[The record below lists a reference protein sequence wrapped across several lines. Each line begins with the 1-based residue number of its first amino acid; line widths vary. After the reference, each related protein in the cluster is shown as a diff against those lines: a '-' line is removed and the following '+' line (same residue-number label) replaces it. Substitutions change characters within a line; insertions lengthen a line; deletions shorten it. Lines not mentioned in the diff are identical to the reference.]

1 MYESE
6 GQSEGLPKSS
16 FPIYVAEGDVLFKQG
31 EYEKAVES
39 YTTALEIEPNDKN
52 CLVARSKCHLK
63 LGDAKAALKDA
74 EAALEDDGEF
84 NKGLYQKAEALY
96 QSGDFE
102 MSLVFYHR
110 GNKLRPELQEFRL
123 GIQKAQEAIDN
134 SIGDIANVK
143 LDNKGDLSEF
153 YKQDESKTK
162 KQPRMG
168 YSKPSSKPQ
177 EDHKKRKQRKEQS
190 DKEKEISKQL
200 LGELYADKM
209 YLDKLL
215 KDQDLTRSDTD
226 SGNRIYDLVSE
237 GIDYLD
243 TRTEFWRQQKPMY
256 ARKRE
261 KSDVNRQAGKDN
273 KRPVDPTR
281 YILKNLEEIDA
292 AMADGRAK
300 KALKQAQKV
309 LKMVEGWD
317 EGDVP
322 DKQELIANL
331 HSCIG
336 NAYLDLNKMPDA
348 LHHHQKD
355 LELSKQN
362 DNEDGKSRALDNL
375 GRVYARIGKF
385 DAAVEHWTQ
394 KLPLI
399 KTPLEATWLYHEIG
413 RCHLELGH
421 YQEARD
427 FGEKS
432 FKAAQEAG
440 DDMWQLNASVLIA
453 QSEVKLGDLQEAIES
468 FERSLEMA
476 KVQGD
481 EPAQSAIS
489 KALEELNERIVQGL
503 KEREKKDED
512 KKDDE
517 KDEDGDGE
525 KEKETE
531 EEKGKKE
538 KKEKDSSR
546 ETSGSFPI
554 PSRSSSRSSSLQED
568 TREDV
573 SSREERKRTSRPSSQ
588 TSVKS
593 AQSSRAP
600 SARSNPPSARSNPPS
615 ARSNPPSARSNPPSR
630 QSSRSS
636 IKSKTSSTSKRSL
649 QKSRASSAK
658 SEVSLKDERVRNKQ
672 DSNESKNEKE
682 EDQSKIESSESSS
695 DGEKKKVDGDDD
707 GDGVEEKGEELEA
720 ERKLPDTDGDKETLT
735 YKVIVKTSDEQGSG
749 TNSEVFIIL
758 FGENGDSGKLLLTTP
773 VTEGD
778 IFESG
783 NIDRFIL
790 KDVKNVGEIKKIKI
804 GHNNKGAFAG
814 WKLDSVTV
822 KIPSLMKRLHFPCDM
837 WLDDDEGD
845 GKIERE
851 LEPEETDDKGDDS
864 DSSDGGSQKS

>member
-134 SIGDIANVK
+134 SIGGKLYANVK

-355 LELSKQN
+355 LELSKKKRQI
-362 DNEDGKSRALDNL
+362 ESLGQLGKSLRSNREVRRCSGALD
-375 GRVYARIGKF
+375 AET
-385 DAAVEHWTQ
+385 A
-394 KLPLI
+394 LI

-503 KEREKKDED
+503 KEREKKDGDE
-512 KKDDE
+512 KEDE
-517 KDEDGDGE
+517 KDKDGDGE

-538 KKEKDSSR
+538 KKEKEDNIYVAACSSYTDMSTIHGYYPTKILQGR
-546 ETSGSFPI
+546 LLVPLPFPHVLPQGHLLFGRI
-554 PSRSSSRSSSLQED
+554 PE
-568 TREDV
+568 
-573 SSREERKRTSRPSSQ
+573 
-588 TSVKS
+588 
-593 AQSSRAP
+593 
-600 SARSNPPSARSNPPS
+600 
-615 ARSNPPSARSNPPSR
+615 
-630 QSSRSS
+630 
-636 IKSKTSSTSKRSL
+636 KTSPLERNRSL

-658 SEVSLKDERVRNKQ
+658 SEVSLKDQRVRNKK

-682 EDQSKIESSESSS
+682 EVQSKIESSESSS
-695 DGEKKKVDGDDD
+695 DGEKKKVDGDDNDD

-773 VTEGD
+773 VNEGD

-851 LEPEETDDKGDDS
+851 LEPEETGMKMSTADLAGKMTKEMTVIPAMMEVRNLKERP
-864 DSSDGGSQKS
+864 QHFIKPTPTPPPLPI

>member
-6 GQSEGLPKSS
+6 EQSEGLPKSS

-31 EYEKAVES
+31 EYEKALES
-39 YTTALEIEPNDKN
+39 YTTERQEQLKLLQSYIGEAEDHMRKRDYSRALEGWNLALEIESNDKN

-74 EAALEDDGEF
+74 EAALEDDPEF

-134 SIGDIANVK
+134 SIGDLANVQ
-143 LDNKGDLSEF
+143 LDNKGDLSDF
-153 YKQDESKTK
+153 YKQDEGKAK

-168 YSKPSSKPQ
+168 YSKPSTKPQ
-177 EDHKKRKQRKEQS
+177 EDHKKRKARKELTEKQ
-190 DKEKEISKQL
+190 KETTKQL

-215 KDQDLTRSDTD
+215 KDQDLTRADTE
-226 SGNRIYDLVSE
+226 SGNTIYDLVSE

-261 KSDVNRQAGKDN
+261 KSDIGKQGRKDG
-273 KRPVDPTR
+273 KKPVDPTK

-292 AMADGRAK
+292 AMADGHAK
-300 KALKQAQKV
+300 EALKQAQKV
-309 LKMVEGWD
+309 LKMVETWD
-317 EGDVP
+317 EEDVP
-322 DKQELIANL
+322 DKKELIANL

-355 LELSKQN
+355 LGISKEN

-385 DAAVEHWTQ
+385 DAAVDHWSQ

-413 RCHLELGH
+413 RCHLELGN

-476 KVQGD
+476 KIQGD

-503 KEREKKDED
+503 KERENKEEAKDGSE
-512 KKDDE
+512 E
-517 KDEDGDGE
+517 E
-525 KEKETE
+525 KEKQKDEEETVEKEEVKE
-531 EEKGKKE
+531 EEK
-538 KKEKDSSR
+538 KDASNRSSR
-546 ETSGSFPI
+546 ASSVTSLSS
-554 PSRSSSRSSSLQED
+554 PSPASHINKEDDANSPTQENQPKQ
-568 TREDV
+568 
-573 SSREERKRTSRPSSQ
+573 SSRPSSQ

-593 AQSSRAP
+593 TRNSRA
-600 SARSNPPSARSNPPS
+600 SVASSGRN
-615 ARSNPPSARSNPPSR
+615 
-630 QSSRSS
+630 SRSS
-636 IKSKTSSTSKRSL
+636 LKSTG
-649 QKSRASSAK
+649 SAK
-658 SEVSLKDERVRNKQ
+658 SRKQKNAKDSKKSQNRSGSAKSVSLPERMSDVSKEEEL
-672 DSNESKNEKE
+672 SNEVK
-682 EDQSKIESSESSS
+682 
-695 DGEKKKVDGDDD
+695 DGDD
-707 GDGVEEKGEELEA
+707 GKKE
-720 ERKLPDTDGDKETLT
+720 ETLSSKADGLVEHADVNKDETET
-735 YKVIVKTSDEQGSG
+735 YRVYVKTADERGAG
-749 TNSEVFIIL
+749 TDSRVHINL
-758 FGENGDSGKLLLTTP
+758 FGQNGETGVQYLENSVHG
-773 VTEGD
+773 GD
-778 IFESG
+778 IFEQG
-783 NIDRFIL
+783 NTDEFIL
-790 KDVKNVGEIKKIKI
+790 HDVLKVGEITKVKI
-804 GHNNKGAFAG
+804 GHDNKGAFAG
-814 WKLDSVTV
+814 WMLAHVEV
-822 KIPSLMKRLHFPCDM
+822 EAPSLSKKLYFPCHM

-845 GKIERE
+845 GKTERE
-851 LEPEETDDKGDDS
+851 LEPGEIGSGNRSDS
-864 DSSDGGSQKS
+864 D

>member
-1 MYESE
+1 MDEYVDPEQE
-6 GQSEGLPKSS
+6 RQELLKLLQSYIGEAEDHMRKRDFKRALEGLN
-16 FPIYVAEGDVLFKQG
+16 L
-31 EYEKAVES
+31 
-39 YTTALEIEPNDKN
+39 ALEIEPNDKN

-538 KKEKDSSR
+538 KKEK
-546 ETSGSFPI
+546 
-554 PSRSSSRSSSLQED
+554 
-568 TREDV
+568 
-573 SSREERKRTSRPSSQ
+573 
-588 TSVKS
+588 
-593 AQSSRAP
+593 
-600 SARSNPPSARSNPPS
+600 
-615 ARSNPPSARSNPPSR
+615 
-630 QSSRSS
+630 
-636 IKSKTSSTSKRSL
+636 
-649 QKSRASSAK
+649 
-658 SEVSLKDERVRNKQ
+658 
-672 DSNESKNEKE
+672 
-682 EDQSKIESSESSS
+682 
-695 DGEKKKVDGDDD
+695 
-707 GDGVEEKGEELEA
+707 
-720 ERKLPDTDGDKETLT
+720 ETLT